1 MSRPVPI
8 ILAAWLQLI
17 GGVASIVAGSYY
29 LIMFP
34 YTLAAIVF
42 GPVMLI
48 GGALYIVAAYG
59 LWKLRKWGGY
69 LSISLSILALI
80 PSIIFAFRILHEA
93 FYPYATIV
101 IILFIYILYSGLIII
116 FVQGRWKRLIS

>member
-1 MSRPVPI
+1 MQI
-8 ILAAWLQLI
+8 ISGVGVI
-17 GGVASIVAGSYY
+17 MGGGFFALMGAYVYGA
-29 LIMFP
+29 L
-34 YTLAAIVF
+34 
-42 GPVMLI
+42 MLV

-69 LSISLSILALI
+69 LSIFLSILALI
-80 PSIIFAFRILHEA
+80 PSIIFAFPILHEA
-93 FYPYATIV
+93 FYPPATID